1 MKKMIIGIIIG
12 IIVTLVIVT
21 VTILV
26 YTKFFMFVPD
36 KGGMI
41 NQDIEPTG
49 DIKTYEDS
57 VEFKGM
63 TVSQWREKIRQYH
76 NRNPKDIYCYYD
88 SSEFIAIV
96 YNEKDE
102 EVAHYRFD
110 DETGY
115 ALDTISGDVVDLLEG
130 KTVEVSTT
138 YGTTVKFIDNQFL
151 AIGYVP
157 DIHLEE
163 FVNNNFVSEDDFKM
177 LSVNDFRHEDEIKEG
192 NGNRFVFIP
201 KTSDV
206 KVEVYDCF
214 INDKGELELDN
225 TLISNTVGSFVLLDD
240 YMPESTTPTMC
251 IKLKYHGFEDIIPIV
266 FSGKDGK
273 LDLTGHEM
281 EVLDISPY

>member
-88 SSEFIAIV
+88 SSEFISIV
-96 YNEKDE
+96 YN
-102 EVAHYRFD
+102 
-110 DETGY
+110 
-115 ALDTISGDVVDLLEG
+115 
-130 KTVEVSTT
+130 
-138 YGTTVKFIDNQFL
+138 
-151 AIGYVP
+151 
-157 DIHLEE
+157 
-163 FVNNNFVSEDDFKM
+163 
-177 LSVNDFRHEDEIKEG
+177 
-192 NGNRFVFIP
+192 
-201 KTSDV
+201 
-206 KVEVYDCF
+206 
-214 INDKGELELDN
+214 
-225 TLISNTVGSFVLLDD
+225 
-240 YMPESTTPTMC
+240 
-251 IKLKYHGFEDIIPIV
+251 
-266 FSGKDGK
+266 
-273 LDLTGHEM
+273 
-281 EVLDISPY
+281 